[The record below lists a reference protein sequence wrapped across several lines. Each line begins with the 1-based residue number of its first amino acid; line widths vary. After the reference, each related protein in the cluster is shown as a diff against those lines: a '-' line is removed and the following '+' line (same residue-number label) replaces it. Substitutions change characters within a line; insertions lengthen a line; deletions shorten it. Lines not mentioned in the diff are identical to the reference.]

1 MNLRHQKYKNKQ
13 LKNSTLELDK
23 LEKIELTK
31 KKTFTKNTSWYDLLI
46 NYILEPIKKT
56 VGGVKDQIMSLFK
69 TKIMVEQNVSKP
81 CMEVERNQ
89 AN

>member
-1 MNLRHQKYKNKQ
+1 MNH
-13 LKNSTLELDK
+13 LKSDNFFHNK

-46 NYILEPIKKT
+46 NYILQPVKKT
-56 VGGVKDQIMSLFK
+56 VGGVKDQIVSLFK